1 MWGRVDQGAFYP
13 SPSQAFLW
21 TDLLERLSKY
31 TFKSRRSG
39 KEPGA
44 LHFLV
49 SSQVLPKQLFQEAY
63 TLRSK
68 VLIILVDCRQSS
80 NNSFFRESVVST
92 ADGEWAPTNPDVP
105 HHHPVPLFLPGGKV
119 SPVSSLRL
127 IPFSLQPQWR
137 EGRCPSLSGEGSRI
151 CLNSFSSC
159 FLSIFSQAGVRFAPS
174 SGVRSLLWSV
184 CLPWSWYWP
193 LTFSLGIRVGLQF
206 CSKRSS
212 GNLL

>member
-1 MWGRVDQGAFYP
+1 MLFLSSSWVWTSYYSSGFYFSHAHIFVYAGMWGRVDQGAFYP

-80 NNSFFRESVVST
+80 SNWFFRESVVST

-119 SPVSSLRL
+119 CSFLRSPELAVISLFAVVL
-127 IPFSLQPQWR
+127 ILTPDVLS
-137 EGRCPSLSGEGSRI
+137 EYPS
-151 CLNSFSSC
+151 
-159 FLSIFSQAGVRFAPS
+159 
-174 SGVRSLLWSV
+174 
-184 CLPWSWYWP
+184 WP
-193 LTFSLGIRVGLQF
+193 PIL
-206 CSKRSS
+206 
-212 GNLL
+212 